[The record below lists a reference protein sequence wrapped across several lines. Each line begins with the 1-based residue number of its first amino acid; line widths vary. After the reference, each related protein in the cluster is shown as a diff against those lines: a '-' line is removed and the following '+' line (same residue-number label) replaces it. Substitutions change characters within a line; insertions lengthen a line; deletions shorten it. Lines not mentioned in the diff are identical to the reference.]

1 MIDFAAELERRR
13 GRVVTWFVPIA
24 TPNPLNGSHGHW
36 RVKQGRA
43 AEHHEETVTRAPR
56 DIRWTFPVVVVLR
69 RYYCGGPHQLDP
81 LDNLP
86 AALKYVTDGV
96 AEVIGIDDGDARFHV
111 RFEQERVPKRTQV
124 GVGIT
129 VIQGAR
135 IAETL
140 HFVDDGEVSAH
151 VQGLA
156 IG

>member
-13 GRVVTWFVPIA
+13 GRVVTWFVPVK
-24 TPNPLNGSHGHW
+24 TPSPMNGSHGHW

-69 RYYCGGPHQLDP
+69 RYYCGPTPLDP
-81 LDNLP
+81 FDNLP
-86 AALKYVTDGV
+86 ASLKYIADGV
-96 AEVIGIDDGDARFHV
+96 AEVLGIDDADNRF
-111 RFEQERVPKRTQV
+111 RLCCEQERVSKRTQV
-124 GVGIT
+124 GVGVS

-140 HFVDDGEVSAH
+140 HFVDD

-156 IG
+156 VG